1 MPDTMTSPK
10 RGTAHEAKAE
20 LLFFHAQTSLHP
32 GSGTTLGVVDL
43 PIQRERHTQWPTIP
57 GSGIKGVLREACRR
71 RLNAGRPHEADA
83 DPELTAAFGP
93 PTAEADKHA
102 GALTI
107 TDARILAF
115 PVRSLRGVFAWV
127 TCAPALERLNRDL
140 SLVNRDSLQ
149 KIPTPDKEK
158 AACMAESPLLV
169 EGDRLLLE
177 EFEFTRSADA
187 DAVAQWIADNAIADE
202 ATRTRLRKHLV
213 VLHEDDFT
221 YFVRHATEVVA
232 RIGLDYER
240 KTVRSGAL
248 FYQEFLPAETLLYA
262 LVLASPSRRENDAKD
277 AAAILSYLRDNLPPV
292 LQIGGDETIGKGL
305 CTVRLTEGKGV
316 ST

>member
-1 MPDTMTSPK
+1 MPDTTMSSK
-10 RGTAHEAKAE
+10 AKTANETKAE

-43 PIQRERHTQWPTIP
+43 PVQRERHTQWPTIP

-93 PTAEADKHA
+93 PTSRADEHA
-102 GALTI
+102 GALTV

-115 PVRSLRGVFAWV
+115 PVRSLRGIFAWV
-127 TCAPALERLNRDL
+127 TCAAALQRLNRDL
-140 SLVNRDSLQ
+140 SLVNRDSL
-149 KIPTPDKEK
+149 KTIPTPDKEK
-158 AACMAESPLLV
+158 AACTAGSPLLV
-169 EGDRLLLE
+169 EGDRLVLE
-177 EFEFTRSADA
+177 EFEFTRSEDA
-187 DAVAQWIADNAIADE
+187 EAVAQWIGSNAITDE
-202 ATRTRLRKHLV
+202 ATRARLRDHLV
-213 VLHEDDFT
+213 VLHDDDFT

-262 LVLASPSRRENDAKD
+262 LVLASPSRKENDAKD
-277 AAAILSYLRDNLPPV
+277 AAAILRYLRDNLPAV

-305 CTVRLTEGKGV
+305 CTVRLTDGKGGG
-316 ST
+316 T